1 MIAWTRH
8 LQIELT
14 SSVLKKKLIFG
25 TNYLSDKDD
34 LYLDVQGHK
43 YLSSLKDEATIKIK
57 NLTMAEVIQIID
69 GKYYDVDIKCGYKSS
84 NVMTVYS
91 GSVMY
96 VSNEIDDRKSNTIII
111 LCASKFLAKYGQT
124 RLNLSMTSGINIY
137 SAINFVCRRSQI
149 PNTNVSTQFKKQF
162 LQNVENTNNES
173 SASWI
178 DKLCSNNSSFMINTD
193 ASNTSIVSIFDAAKS
208 NNRIITL
215 RNDNIILQEYPQLTT
230 NGFTLNVMPTF
241 NFMPGDVIKIDN
253 SILQIP
259 VYNKSE
265 ISKSYGNYLDKDGY
279 YLVFEVKYNLQNRGS
294 NFNMQLLCKSKSL
307 ISNTVK

>member
-1 MIAWTRH
+1 MQAWLRH

-14 SSVLKKKLIFG
+14 SNVLKKKLTFG
-25 TNYLSDKDD
+25 VNYLDDKDD
-34 LYLDVQGHK
+34 LYIDVQCFK

-57 NLTMAEVIQIID
+57 NLTMSEVVQIID
-69 GKYYDVDIKCGYKSS
+69 GKYYDVTIKCGYKSS
-84 NVMTVYS
+84 SVMTIFS

-96 VSNEIDDRKSNTIII
+96 VSNSIDDRKSNTVII

-137 SAINFVCRRSQI
+137 SAINFICRRSQI
-149 PNTNVSTQFKKQF
+149 PNTNVSEQFKKQF
-162 LQNVENTNNES
+162 LQTVENVNNTTA
-173 SASWI
+173 ASWI
-178 DKLCSNNSSFMINTD
+178 DTLCSNNSSFMINVD
-193 ASNTSIVSIFDAAKS
+193 ASNTSIMSIFDAAKS

-215 RNDNIILQEYPQLTT
+215 RNDNIILQNYPQLTT

-265 ISKSYGNYLDKDGY
+265 ISKSYGNYLDKDGC
-279 YLVFEVKYNLQNRGS
+279 YLVFEVRYNLQNRGS
-294 NFNMQLLCKSKSL
+294 IFSTELLCKSKSL
-307 ISNTVK
+307 LFNVVK